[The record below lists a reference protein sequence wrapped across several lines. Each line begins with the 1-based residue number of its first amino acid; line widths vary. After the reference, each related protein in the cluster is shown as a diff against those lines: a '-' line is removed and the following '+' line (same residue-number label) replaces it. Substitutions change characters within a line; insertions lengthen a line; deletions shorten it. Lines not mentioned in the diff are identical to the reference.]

1 MDRGLLLSLDGIDG
15 TGKSTQCRML
25 VDWLNLR
32 GTPAILCND
41 PGGTGRTGNWLDP
54 ARQKRR
60 HFPRGSITLHGEPG
74 RVGGRIIRPAL
85 ESGKTVIS
93 DRFVLAN
100 VVYQGHAGGIDP
112 AELWKVGYFST
123 NDLLPSM
130 TFVLDLPIE
139 EAVRR
144 RGRDPDRMELCDA
157 EYRERLRRGYLS
169 EAQRRPDRFR
179 IIDASASVDEIQD
192 RLARKSKGCCRRNPL
207 YAAGGRFHKIT
218 GTRTIKVVRLRLICG
233 NENGQE
239 TQKTAEGKERRG
251 WPIRHCS
258 CTLRECNKTRRSGKH
273 VD

>member
-41 PGGTGRTGNWLDP
+41 PGGTALGSKLRSILLDKSEDISLR
-54 ARQKRR
+54 AEALLFMASRAE
-60 HFPRGSITLHGEPG
+60 L
-74 RVGGRIIRPAL
+74 VARIIRPAL

-100 VVYQGHAGGIDP
+100 VVYQGHAGGLDP

-144 RGRDPDRMELCDA
+144 RGRDPDRMESRDA

-169 EAQRRPDRFR
+169 EAQCRPDRFR

-192 RLARKSKGCCRRNPL
+192 RLRKE
-207 YAAGGRFHKIT
+207 IE
-218 GTRTIKVVRLRLICG
+218 RLL
-233 NENGQE
+233 
-239 TQKTAEGKERRG
+239 
-251 WPIRHCS
+251 
-258 CTLRECNKTRRSGKH
+258 
-273 VD
+273 